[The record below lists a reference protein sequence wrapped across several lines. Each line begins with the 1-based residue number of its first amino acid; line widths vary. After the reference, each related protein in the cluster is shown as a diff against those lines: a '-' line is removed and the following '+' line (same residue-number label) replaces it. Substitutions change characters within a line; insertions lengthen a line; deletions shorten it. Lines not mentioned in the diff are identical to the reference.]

1 MGGKGKHRKSEE
13 TLTGFFQERQ
23 SRAAAYAVA
32 GIGHPV
38 GATFTGVRMLSKKT
52 NKCPHKTDAEGRG
65 MEVQTRPRAQ
75 EAGKGGKN
83 TSWEFTT

>member
-1 MGGKGKHRKSEE
+1 M
-13 TLTGFFQERQ
+13 TGFFQERQ

-52 NKCPHKTDAEGRG
+52 NKCPPRLMQRAEVWRCRHGHEPGRLGREGR
-65 MEVQTRPRAQ
+65 TRL
-75 EAGKGGKN
+75 GN
-83 TSWEFTT
+83 